1 MQPSRCCGRSAR
13 NSCWCCPSIRTR
25 RVASASSSTSSGFPR
40 ARTRGSR
47 GWRCAPMR
55 RSFRRSS
62 FARGEAPDT
71 WCTFCPS
78 WKRSAPETC
87 TPTSSPPRRASP
99 RCSRRW
105 CDASRNSGCGCTSA
119 GRRARR
125 VSSRSTDASMSL
137 ARRMLAALAVCVTLV
152 ACRTAAPPNVV
163 VVLVDTL
170 RPDFLGCYG
179 HPAGLTPFVDELAAS
194 GTRFGHAYAASTWTN
209 PSVASLFTSRWQS
222 QTGVM
227 NLFSV
232 LPARERTLAEALHE
246 RGFATAAFL
255 ATRSI
260 PGAAGFGQ
268 GFEVWEEVLDQM
280 QEKGTGAQ
288 LNQRTL
294 AWLDAR
300 PRDDR
305 RPLLLYLH
313 YMEPHFPY
321 DPRPDRLDAVLAPRH
336 YTEAERDAWDAR
348 VNTWLEHSLVGGALP
363 DDVGVMH
370 DEYLAEVASLDQA
383 LRELFDGLRTRGV
396 LEHAVVVMTADHGEE
411 FFEHGLFGH
420 GLDLFDETLRVP
432 LLLLVP
438 GRRPEVL
445 DEPVSLIDVAPTVL
459 ELVGARAEPA
469 FEGQSLLRRKA
480 LAPAYAELL
489 VDVTGKEPPQNR
501 ALVAGSRK
509 IMLTPDGGEQ
519 FYDLA
524 RDPGERDPDAFDG
537 QVRTELVQ
545 ALDASRARAQ
555 RDVSTAEQ
563 RKIDDATRERL
574 RALGYAN

>member
-1 MQPSRCCGRSAR
+1 
-13 NSCWCCPSIRTR
+13 
-25 RVASASSSTSSGFPR
+25 
-40 ARTRGSR
+40 
-47 GWRCAPMR
+47 
-55 RSFRRSS
+55 
-62 FARGEAPDT
+62 
-71 WCTFCPS
+71 
-78 WKRSAPETC
+78 
-87 TPTSSPPRRASP
+87 
-99 RCSRRW
+99 
-105 CDASRNSGCGCTSA
+105 
-119 GRRARR
+119 
-125 VSSRSTDASMSL
+125 MSL

-179 HPAGLTPFVDELAAS
+179 HPPGLTPFTDELAAS
-194 GTRFGHAYAASTWTN
+194 GTRFAHAYAASTWTN

-222 QTGVM
+222 QTGVL

-232 LPARERTLAEALHE
+232 LPDRERTLAEALHD
-246 RGFATAAFL
+246 RGFATAGFL

-268 GFEVWEEVLDQM
+268 GFDVWEEVIDQM

-288 LNQRTL
+288 LNTRTL
-294 AWLDAR
+294 SWLDAR

-348 VNTWLEHSLVGGALP
+348 VNTWLEHSLEGGAHP

-396 LEHAVVVMTADHGEE
+396 LEHAVVVITADHGEE
-411 FFEHGLFGH
+411 FFEHGRFGH
-420 GLDLFDETLRVP
+420 GLDLFNETLHVP

-438 GRRPEVL
+438 GQRAGVA
-445 DEPVSLIDVAPTVL
+445 DDPVSLIDVAPTIL
-459 ELVGARAEPA
+459 ELAGARAEPS
-469 FEGQSLLRRKA
+469 FEGRSLLRQGTR
-480 LAPAYAELL
+480 PAYAELL
-489 VDVTGKEPPQNR
+489 VDVVGKEPPQNR
-501 ALVAGSRK
+501 ALVDGSRK
-509 IMLTPDGGEQ
+509 IMLTPDGREQ

-537 QVRTELVQ
+537 PVRAELVQ
-545 ALDASRARAQ
+545 TLDASRARAQ
-555 RDVSTAEQ
+555 HDVGTAERRQ
-563 RKIDDATRERL
+563 VDDATRERL